1 MCSTTKQSQQAF
13 PLFVSDECV
22 SKLVTV
28 APPVSAD
35 VGGDCIGAVQSDAAV
50 GEVTQTTEHG
60 LEVRDLFLQR
70 ETVREMMR
78 EGRGGEGRG
87 AEGRGKEE
95 MEGGGRGMEEMADG
109 RRDPLVTKVCL
120 HMQLQSDSVRRCLGN
135 NPRTTL
141 SIDV

>member
-35 VGGDCIGAVQSDAAV
+35 VGGDCIGAVQSDAAM

-70 ETVREMMR
+70 ERMRERRR
-78 EGRGGEGRG
+78 EGRGGERRG
-87 AEGRGKEE
+87 GEKRRWKGVEEGWRRWQMG
-95 MEGGGRGMEEMADG
+95 EGI
-109 RRDPLVTKVCL
+109 L
-120 HMQLQSDSVRRCLGN
+120 
-135 NPRTTL
+135 
-141 SIDV
+141 

>member
-1 MCSTTKQSQQAF
+1 MCIALSAAIQNEANNQS

-22 SKLVTV
+22 SELVTV
-28 APPVSAD
+28 TPPVSAD
-35 VGGDCIGAVQSDAAV
+35 VGGDCVGAVQSNAAV

-87 AEGRGKEE
+87 AEG
-95 MEGGGRGMEEMADG
+95 GGGKRRWKGMEEG
-109 RRDPLVTKVCL
+109 WRRWQMGEGIL
-120 HMQLQSDSVRRCLGN
+120 
-135 NPRTTL
+135 
-141 SIDV
+141 